1 MSRYTIRF
9 NGTAIGTF
17 DGSSPAEALQAAND
31 AEGPDSVI
39 GHVVADGS
47 TSALT
52 FEEQKA
58 PPAPEPTSEK

>member
-1 MSRYTIRF
+1 MSRYTIRY

-17 DGSSPAEALQAAND
+17 DGDSPAEALQTANE

-39 GHVVADGS
+39 GRAITDGN

-58 PPAPEPTSEK
+58 APEPTSE